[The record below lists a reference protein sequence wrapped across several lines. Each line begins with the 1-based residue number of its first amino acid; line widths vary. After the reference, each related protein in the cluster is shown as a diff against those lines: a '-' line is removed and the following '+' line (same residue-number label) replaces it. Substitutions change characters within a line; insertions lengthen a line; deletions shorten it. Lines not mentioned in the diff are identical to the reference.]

1 MIVTSTGLQYE
12 DKTIGTGA
20 AATVGKAVAIH
31 YICWISGFGKE
42 PVKIGETV
50 RSDPFWFT
58 IGKKTVIEGWDEA
71 VRGMKAGGV
80 RRVIGPPHLGYG
92 AEGLGR
98 KVPPNSELITEIELL
113 IID

>member
-1 MIVTSTGLQYE
+1 MIQTNTGLRYE
-12 DKTIGTGA
+12 DKKIGTGSD
-20 AATVGKAVAIH
+20 ATVGKSVAIH
-31 YICWISGFGKE
+31 YTCWITGYGND

-58 IGKKTVIEGWDEA
+58 IGKKTVIQGWDEA
-71 VRGMKAGGV
+71 VRGMKAGGI
-80 RRVIGPPHLGYG
+80 RLAMIPPHLGYG

-98 KVPPNSELITEIELL
+98 KVPPNSHLITEIELL